1 MVAALVVVGAA
12 ALVAP
17 AVAGV
22 PNLGK
27 VGHCGGLLPVQLV
40 QKGGVHRFAV
50 VAHPAPVEVEGVR
63 QEAFMAGHDVGQV
76 PQALRGVALG
86 SDVDVDSAAPGGVAL
101 GPGLA
106 QVPDQPLEEVHVGV
120 GQDRGDH
127 LALLAVRP
135 VNADVLLEFPLAAL
149 GVPGGPGAVAV
160 PAGGVLVAAGS
171 EELGGQPCGL
181 APLDAVH
188 LDLNPDGLLFHLGDP
203 VHQLLVHF
211 VVLRFLCFPFR

>member
-1 MVAALVVVGAA
+1 MVAAAVVVGGSAA
-12 ALVAP
+12 AG

-22 PNLGK
+22 PNLGE
-27 VGHCGGLLPVQLV
+27 VCHRGGLFAVQLF
-40 QKGGVHRFAV
+40 QEGGVHRFAV

-106 QVPDQPLEEVHVGV
+106 QVPDQPLEEVHIGV

-149 GVPGGPGAVAV
+149 GIPGGPGHVTVAG
-160 PAGGVLVAAGS
+160 GGVLVSAGP
-171 EELGGQPCGL
+171 EELGGQLGGL

-188 LDLNPDGLLFHLGDP
+188 LDLDPDGLLLHLGDL
-203 VHQLLVHF
+203 VHQLLVHC